1 MRQLKCYRVATL
13 ARDTEQGNPGENR
26 VRLAL
31 VAELKNCVEAAER
44 IADAIKQAGEMAT
57 ASNLNKAERI
67 AYIDDRLQALY
78 PETPV
83 PLDHTDPYTLLIAV
97 LLSAQCTDE
106 RVNQVTPGL
115 FAKADC
121 PEDMVQLSVEEI
133 RSIIRPCGLSPQ
145 NRKQFIA

>member
-1 MRQLKCYRVATL
+1 M
-13 ARDTEQGNPGENR
+13 D
-26 VRLAL
+26 
-31 VAELKNCVEAAER
+31 
-44 IADAIKQAGEMAT
+44 T

-83 PLDHTDPYTLLIAV
+83 PLDHTDPFTLLIAV

-121 PEDMVQLSVEEI
+121 PEDMIQLSVEEI
-133 RSIIRPCGLSPQ
+133 RSIIEPWIGCEEEKIKKPPSMR
-145 NRKQFIA
+145 RKQSLVHVIRMASSKILSKGAGK